1 MTNPLC
7 SPDKLPFST
16 TTGLDLTPTPAAFHQ
31 KNKKKQKKREKKK
44 KGLLVSS
51 ASLAERSSPLLRS
64 SYGEPNKLDAD
75 KCCCFFFFFF
85 FFSLSSS
92 FVA

>member
-44 KGLLVSS
+44 KR
-51 ASLAERSSPLLRS
+51 LA
-64 SYGEPNKLDAD
+64 GEL
-75 KCCCFFFFFF
+75 
-85 FFSLSSS
+85 SLSRRAILPSP
-92 FVA
+92 ALELRRAK